1 MTMKRWTI
9 THHQKSISLL
19 KKLIKYRARSASWCF
34 GPSQSQR
41 ITLGMTKGRA
51 IKWILHDCRCIRCN
65 HVKQHDLSKF
75 IFTSS
80 QGQKYGLDFKSH
92 PVREVF
98 FFWGVHLP
106 PPFVLSLSFPF
117 SGWGGGDGWFSSTV
131 LSSFNF
137 FLYLWTGCWWTMLV
151 AGAKYVRQNNYV
163 PLPRGSYLTIELQ
176 QKNQKKQL

>member
-92 PVREVF
+92 PVGEVF

-106 PPFVLSLSFPF
+106 PPFFLSLSFLF
-117 SGWGGGDGWFSSTV
+117 SGWGGGGGWFSSPV

-137 FLYLWTGCWWTMLV
+137 FFCICEQDVDELCLWRERNMWDRITMFLYHEGHTW
-151 AGAKYVRQNNYV
+151 Q
-163 PLPRGSYLTIELQ
+163 
-176 QKNQKKQL
+176 